1 MKIMHLADL
10 HIGKTILEQSL
21 LEDQKYMLN
30 QIINIIKQENVNIVL
45 IAGDVF
51 DRTVPSSEA
60 VELLDDFL
68 NSLIKELKIKVF
80 MISGNHDSKE
90 RLGFGNKIFEEE
102 GLYIQTT
109 YEGNIGKVTL
119 EDEYGNLNIY
129 MMPFIKPIEVSKYFD
144 DEIEDYDEAFSKI
157 MDKEEINEK
166 ERNII
171 LSHQFVTN
179 AGKEPDR
186 CESET
191 LSIGGTENIDVSHFD
206 KFDYVA
212 LGHIHGPQ
220 KVGRDTIRY
229 SGTMLKYSFSE
240 VHHNKSVPIIEFKE
254 KTNIDYKLVPLKP
267 LRDMRVIEG
276 PIEELLKK
284 ENYEGTNLDDYI
296 MAIVTNEEPIYD
308 AIGQIR
314 RIYPNTLR
322 LDIKNSKTQNEFGN
336 NFSNV
341 EKIRQKNELE
351 LFEEFFEFQNNVPLT
366 DEQKDIVSE
375 IITSIKEKR

>member
-1 MKIMHLADL
+1 MRIMHLSDL

-21 LEDQKYMLN
+21 LEDQEYMLN
-30 QIINIIKQENVNIVL
+30 QILNIIKKEKIDAVL
-45 IAGDVF
+45 IAGDVY

-60 VELLDDFL
+60 VELLDNFL
-68 NSLIKELKIKVF
+68 NNLIKILKIKVF
-80 MISGNHDSKE
+80 IISGNHDSKE

-109 YEGNIGKVTL
+109 YDGNIRKVVL
-119 EDEYGNLNIY
+119 DDEYGNMNIY
-129 MMPFIKPIEVSKYFD
+129 MMPFVKPIEVKKYFD
-144 DEIEDYDEAFSKI
+144 EELESYDDAFSKI
-157 MDKEEINEK
+157 MSKEDINEK

-171 LSHQFVTN
+171 LVHQFVTN

-186 CESET
+186 CDSET
-191 LSIGGTENIDVSHFD
+191 LSIGGTENIDVSYFD

-220 KVGRDTIRY
+220 KVGREQVRY

-240 VHHNKSVPIIEFKE
+240 VHHNKSVPIIEFNE
-254 KTNIDYKLVPLKP
+254 KGNLNYKLYPLTP

-276 PIEELLKK
+276 PIEQLLNK

-296 MAIVTNEEPIYD
+296 MAIITNEEPIYD

-314 RIYPNTLR
+314 RVYPNTLR
-322 LDIKNSKTQNEFGN
+322 LDIKNSKSQSEYEN

-341 EKIRQKNELE
+341 EKIKQKNELE
-351 LFEEFFEFQNNVPLT
+351 LFEEFFEVQNNVGLT
-366 DEQKDIVSE
+366 DKQKEIMNE
-375 IITSIKEKR
+375 IIVKIKEK